1 MNGSSISLIIDKNL
15 MTDCYN
21 VDASESKVLAVSFML
36 YIKVRNK
43 RVNIMIFCW
52 INVNLW

>member
-15 MTDCYN
+15 MIDCYN

-36 YIKVRNK
+36 YLKVRNK

>member
-1 MNGSSISLIIDKNL
+1 MNGSSISLITDKNL